1 MPVCVTGMH
10 RSGTSLVANLLGR
23 CGLYLGEED
32 KLLPAS
38 PDNTDGY
45 WEHRDFVNLNDEI
58 LLALGSAWD
67 FPSPTLMEGWPYEDR
82 FNPSRIRAEIL
93 LANFVDHEPWGWK
106 DPRTSLTLPF
116 WLSLD
121 GILIPFWS
129 GRGQKLKVVV
139 CLRDPLEVFQS
150 LRDRTFT
157 PSSAGLDLW
166 RTYNEKILES
176 TSPQDR
182 IITHYDSYFRD
193 AVAELERVLKFVGLD
208 VSPETVKEAA
218 RRVSSAMRHQNSSI
232 ASLREANVSSEVI
245 DLYVTMC
252 EEANHLHPLESLTVA
267 S

>member
-1 MPVCVTGMH
+1 MPVCITGMH
-10 RSGTSLVANLLGR
+10 RSGTSLVANLMGR
-23 CGLYLGEED
+23 CGLYLGEDDE
-32 KLLPAS
+32 LLPAS

-45 WEHRDFVNLNDEI
+45 WEHRDFVSLNDEV
-58 LLALGSAWD
+58 LLGLGSAWD
-67 FPSPTLMEGWPYEDR
+67 LPSAKVREGWPYEER
-82 FNPSRIRAEIL
+82 FNPSRVRAEIL
-93 LANFVDHEPWGWK
+93 LTRFVDHELWGWK
-106 DPRTSLTLPF
+106 DPRSSLTLPF

-150 LRDRTFT
+150 LRNRTFT

-166 RTYNEKILES
+166 QTYNEKILES
-176 TSPQDR
+176 TSPQER

-193 AVAELERVLKFVGLD
+193 AVSELERLLNFVGLK
-208 VSPETVKEAA
+208 VSHETVKDAA
-218 RRVSSAMRHQNSSI
+218 RVVSGAMRHQNSSI
-232 ASLREANVSSEVI
+232 ASLREANVSSQVI
-245 DLYVTMC
+245 DLYVAMC

>member
-1 MPVCVTGMH
+1 MPVCITGMH
-10 RSGTSLVANLLGR
+10 RSGTSLVANLLRR

-45 WEHRDFVNLNDEI
+45 WEHRDFVSLNEDI

-67 FPSPTLMEGWPYEDR
+67 RPSPAVMEGWPYEER
-82 FNPSRIRAEIL
+82 FNPSRIRAEVL
-93 LANFVDHEPWGWK
+93 LSKFADHEPWGWK

-129 GRGQKLKVVV
+129 GRGKKLKVVV
-139 CLRDPLEVFQS
+139 CLRDPLEVFRS

-166 RTYNEKILES
+166 QTYNEKILES

-193 AVAELERVLKFVGLD
+193 AASELARVLNFLRLE
-208 VSPETVKEAA
+208 VSHETVKETT
-218 RRVSSAMRHQNSSI
+218 RVVSSAMRHQNSSI
-232 ASLREANVSSEVI
+232 AALREANVSSQVI
-245 DLYVTMC
+245 DLYVAMC